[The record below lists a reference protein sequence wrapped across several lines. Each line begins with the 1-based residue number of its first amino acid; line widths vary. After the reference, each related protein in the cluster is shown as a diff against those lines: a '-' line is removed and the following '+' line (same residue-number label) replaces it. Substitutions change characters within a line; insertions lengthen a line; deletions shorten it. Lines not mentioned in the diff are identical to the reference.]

1 MRDVVIV
8 SAARTPVGSFGGSL
22 KGLGAVKLGV
32 IAVSAALE
40 RAKVKPADVEE
51 VVLGCVLQAAQGQN
65 VARQIAMGSG
75 IPKEVPAMTI
85 NKVCASGLRSV
96 SLAAQIIKAGD
107 ADIVIAGGTENMTDT
122 PFALMD
128 ARWGYRMGENKLVD
142 VMIKDGL
149 WDIFNNYHMGITA
162 ENVAEQW
169 KLTRGEQDAFGLQSQ
184 NRAEKAIKEGRFA
197 DEIIPVTI
205 PQKKGDPKVFDTD
218 EFPRFGT
225 TAEGLSG
232 LKPAFKKDGTVTAGN
247 ASGIN
252 DGAAAF
258 VVMSAEKAK
267 AMGAK
272 PLAKIVSYASAGVDP
287 SIMGTGPIPATRKA
301 LEKAGMKITDMDLV
315 EANEAFASQSLAVAK
330 ELGLDK
336 MMDKVNV
343 NGGAI
348 ALGHPIGASGGRIL
362 TTLLYEMKKRGSK
375 YGLATLCIGG
385 GQGAAMIVEMLS

>member
-8 SAARTPVGSFGGSL
+8 SAARTPVGSFGGTL
-22 KGLGAVKLGV
+22 KGFGAIQLGATAVK
-32 IAVSAALE
+32 AAIE
-40 RAKVKPADVEE
+40 RAGIKPADVEE
-51 VVLGCVLQAAQGQN
+51 VILGCVLQAAQGQN
-65 VARQIAMGSG
+65 VARQVSMASG
-75 IPKEVPAMTI
+75 IPKEVPALTI

-107 ADIVIAGGTENMTDT
+107 ADVVVAGGTENMSDA
-122 PFALMD
+122 PYALAD
-128 ARWGYRMGENKLVD
+128 ARWGYRMGEGKIVD

-149 WDIFNNYHMGITA
+149 WDAFNNYHMGITA
-162 ENVAEQW
+162 ENVADQW
-169 KLTRGEQDAFGLQSQ
+169 KLTREMQDAFGLESQ
-184 NRAEKAIKEGRFA
+184 NRAEKAIKAGRFK
-197 DEIIPVTI
+197 DEIVPVMI

-218 EFPRFGT
+218 EFPRFGA
-225 TAEGLSG
+225 TAEALAG

-267 AMGAK
+267 AMGLK
-272 PLAKIVSYASAGVDP
+272 PLAKVVSYASAGVDP
-287 SIMGTGPIPATRKA
+287 AIMGTGPIPATKKA
-301 LEKAGMKITDMDLV
+301 LEKAGLKITDLDLV
-315 EANEAFASQSLAVAK
+315 EANEAFAAQSLAVVK
-330 ELGLDK
+330 DLGLDT

-348 ALGHPIGASGGRIL
+348 AIGHPIGGSGGRIL
-362 TTLLYEMKKRGSK
+362 TTLLYEMKKRKSK

-385 GQGAAMIVEMLS
+385 GQGAAIIVEGM